1 MGRGP
6 LAASLS
12 LSLVE
17 IGRYI
22 VRHAPGGLRSGY
34 AIGGLVAGILAMYLT
49 GIVAG

>member
-1 MGRGP
+1 
-6 LAASLS
+6 LS

-17 IGRYI
+17 VGRYI
-22 VRHAPGGLRSGY
+22 RHAPGGLRSGY